1 MCCGKCYCLYAP
13 LLSVTVYIMCF
24 FRFDS
29 DQEDSLYA
37 FRKSVVFACFN
48 CTGQEFSNDLSRE
61 TANCCKVDKF
71 QSSSSETFLCCFFP
85 KVTAND
91 CLV

>member
-1 MCCGKCYCLYAP
+1 
-13 LLSVTVYIMCF
+13 MCF

-29 DQEDSLYA
+29 DQEDSLYT
-37 FRKSVVFACFN
+37 FINLQICGICLLQLYIF
-48 CTGQEFSNDLSRE
+48 GQEFSSDLSRE
-61 TANCCKVDKF
+61 TANGCKVDKF
-71 QSSSSETFLCCFFP
+71 QSSSSETILCCFFP